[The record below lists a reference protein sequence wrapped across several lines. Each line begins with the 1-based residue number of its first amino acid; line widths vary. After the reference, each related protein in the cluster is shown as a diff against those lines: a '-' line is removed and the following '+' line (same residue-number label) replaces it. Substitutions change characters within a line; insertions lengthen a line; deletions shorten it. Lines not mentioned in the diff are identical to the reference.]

1 MTGGKLSDVQAT
13 NYPTG
18 SRTDQMINSYAV
30 PQLNS
35 EALKAGSA
43 NIAMVSGATYTSY
56 GYLQSLQDALDQAH
70 L

>member
-1 MTGGKLSDVQAT
+1 MTDGKLSDVQAT

-18 SRTDQMINSYAV
+18 SRTDQVINSYAI

-35 EALKAGSA
+35 EALQAGSA
-43 NIAMVSGATYTSY
+43 KIAMVSGATYTSY